1 MDRNKIIQTMQSV
14 LVRISVLAYQAYDL
28 SDAEKDDSRRCI
40 SYDIDAMDR
49 FGIPWKVQNA
59 LFYTAEHNDCRR
71 KYISDLLDAAAHRA
85 GYSNMRQVIETC

>member
-14 LVRISVLAYQAYDL
+14 LVRISALTYQVRDL
-28 SDAEKDDSRRCI
+28 SDAEKYDSRRCI
-40 SYDIDAMDR
+40 SDDIDAMDR

-59 LFYTAEHNDCRR
+59 LFYTAEHNDCRC